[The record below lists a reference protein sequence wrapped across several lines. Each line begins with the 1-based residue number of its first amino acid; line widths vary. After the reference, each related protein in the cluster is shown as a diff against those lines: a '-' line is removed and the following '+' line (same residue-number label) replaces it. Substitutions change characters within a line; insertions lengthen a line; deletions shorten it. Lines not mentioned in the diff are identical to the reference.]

1 MLRRALSARLE
12 ARTTSMQSIF
22 ASQQMPKRVGTA
34 FLILPGVGWLTV
46 FMLVPCAIVF
56 FFSFFE
62 RGVYGGTDYVFT
74 LENFARAAEPVYLK
88 VFLASARI
96 AALATLVALV
106 ALVAL
111 LIGYSAASAIS
122 LAPRAHQTRYLF
134 SSCCR
139 SGATT

>member
-22 ASQQMPKRVGTA
+22 ASQQMPKRVGMA

-96 AALATLVALV
+96 VE
-106 ALVAL
+106 LVAL
-111 LIGYSAASAIS
+111 LIGYSAAYAIS